1 MTEREQVLRYSH
13 IIFILISCWER
24 SLALVCSYPMFPLP
38 GCISHHKEYIN
49 PLSKKTTQ
57 SPRHQCLAL
66 FSKSEQKKSWN
77 KELSLERKR
86 RKTTSLKQNKNRET
100 MLITVKYEWWLDIFA
115 NALRGALL
123 NAMKWETN
131 GMEESGCGPPS
142 LAIRCSVEAVNRRR
156 ICLPSSLSDWA
167 LCLQHAPSSSLTQRV
182 HFTSFSLIRMWCYT
196 KTRLARSLPL
206 VCECA
211 CVCVNLCVCVC
222 VCSRV
227 CVCAYVC
234 GWVCVLFLHKCTC
247 TCMCVNHKVMPG
259 SSAFALTAKKQQ
271 WQEQAKRPEDRVH
284 HYAFSSA
291 ISIQLALFK
300 KQSAGVHCDIFIII
314 SAIHPSAIPTY
325 PLKGRRG
332 EVAGADPSWQ

>member
-1 MTEREQVLRYSH
+1 MTEREQGLSYPH

-49 PLSKKTTQ
+49 PSLKKTTQ

-66 FSKSEQKKSWN
+66 FSKSEQQKELKQRTFLRKKKKQHSWN
-77 KELSLERKR
+77 K
-86 RKTTSLKQNKNRET
+86 TKNGET

-196 KTRLARSLPL
+196 KTLLARSLPL
-206 VCECA
+206 A
-211 CVCVNLCVCVC
+211 CVCGCMCALVCF
-222 VCSRV
+222 CSTHPV
-227 CVCAYVC
+227 HAYV
-234 GWVCVLFLHKCTC
+234 
-247 TCMCVNHKVMPG
+247 
-259 SSAFALTAKKQQ
+259 
-271 WQEQAKRPEDRVH
+271 
-284 HYAFSSA
+284 
-291 ISIQLALFK
+291 
-300 KQSAGVHCDIFIII
+300 
-314 SAIHPSAIPTY
+314 
-325 PLKGRRG
+325 
-332 EVAGADPSWQ
+332 